1 MNTSE
6 HSLKNWW
13 ILQISLVIAYFLP
26 LFLPCW
32 WSVFLFL
39 VLFFVFFIIIL
50 CIFFFVLFFIFQ
62 IVTEVPES
70 KDFLSFVFWCDYNFS
85 LFTLPRICDFGIFK
99 PLIFNRFLY
108 LGNMLDFLVCYDMVL
123 GTNLKCPSFANAF
136 FQLNSKGPLS
146 NVAPP
151 LKELAWN
158 SIT

>member
-1 MNTSE
+1 MNLANITCDC
-6 HSLKNWW
+6 
-13 ILQISLVIAYFLP
+13 
-26 LFLPCW
+26 LFLAT
-32 WSVFLFL
+32 VFA
-39 VLFFVFFIIIL
+39 VLMISIFIFSFIFCFFHYYSL
-50 CIFFFVLFFIFQ
+50 YFFFVLFFIFQ

-123 GTNLKCPSFANAF
+123 GANLKCPSFANAF

>member
-1 MNTSE
+1 MNLANITCDC
-6 HSLKNWW
+6 
-13 ILQISLVIAYFLP
+13 
-26 LFLPCW
+26 LFLAT
-32 WSVFLFL
+32 VFA
-39 VLFFVFFIIIL
+39 VLMISIFIFSFIFCFFHYYSL
-50 CIFFFVLFFIFQ
+50 QFFFVLFFIFQ

-123 GTNLKCPSFANAF
+123 GANLKCPSFANAF